1 MDLVLNLAPRV
12 VIRNDHLN
20 AYPYDH
26 YDGGVKR
33 AASVVIPAIAIDRT
47 SARPL
52 FRQIYEG
59 YREAIVDRRLRPG
72 QRLPSTRGL
81 AAELEISRVPVLN
94 AFDQLL
100 AEGYLESRVGA
111 GTYVAGSLPGE
122 PSAAGERPVA
132 RGPAPRPGRRVVSR
146 APAVLL
152 RAAPEP
158 WFQGWGA
165 FRVAEPDVDHFPFPV
180 WSSLVARHCRA
191 RGSLLHYGD
200 PAGYGPFRE
209 SVAAYLRTARA
220 VRCEA
225 AQIMA
230 VSGSQQALEISA
242 RVLLDP
248 RSPVWIEEPG
258 YRGARDVLTIVGARL
273 VPVPVDDQ
281 GLDVA
286 AGIARCPRAR
296 VAYVTPSHQYP
307 LGVTMTASRRL
318 RLLEWAQNNGSW
330 IIEDDYDSE
339 YRYGSLPIAS
349 LQGLDRDSRV
359 IYVGTFSKVLF
370 PALRVGY
377 IVIPNDLVRR
387 FMAVREAMDI
397 FPPTL
402 NQAVLA
408 DFIAEGHFA
417 RHIRRMRQIYSERR
431 GALAK
436 AIADELGPRL
446 QVLGS
451 PAGMHLAA
459 ALPRGSRDRPISV
472 RAARQG
478 LWVMPLSTCYFGRG
492 ARQGLVL
499 GYGGTSAA
507 EMPAA
512 VRRLR
517 AVVASG

>member
-1 MDLVLNLAPRV
+1 MVT
-12 VIRNDHLN
+12 RNDQLKQSSYN
-20 AYPYDH
+20 H
-26 YDGGVKR
+26 YDWGVKR
-33 AASVVIPAIAIDRT
+33 AAPGVIPAIAIDRT

-52 FRQIYEG
+52 YRQIYEG
-59 YREAIVDRRLRPG
+59 YREAIVERRLRPG

-81 AAELEISRVPVLN
+81 ASELEISRLPVLN

-122 PSAAGERPVA
+122 PPAGHDRPVP
-132 RGPAPRPGRRVVSR
+132 RGPAPRAGRRVVSR
-146 APAVLL
+146 AHAVLL
-152 RAAPEP
+152 RAEPEP
-158 WFQGWGA
+158 WLQGWGA
-165 FRVAEPDVDHFPFPV
+165 FRVSEPDVDHFPFSV
-180 WSSLVARHCRA
+180 WSSLVARHCRTA

-209 SVAAYLRTARA
+209 AVAAYLRTARA

-225 AQIMA
+225 EQIMA

-258 YRGARDVLTIVGARL
+258 YGGARDVLTIVGARL

-296 VAYVTPSHQYP
+296 AAYVTPSHQYP
-307 LGVTMTASRRL
+307 LGATMTASRRL
-318 RLLEWAQNNGSW
+318 QLLEWAQNNGSW

-370 PALRVGY
+370 PALRLGY
-377 IVIPNDLVRR
+377 IVIPADLVRR
-387 FMAVREAMDI
+387 FVAVREAMDI

-417 RHIRRMRQIYSERR
+417 RHIRRMRQIYGERR
-431 GALAK
+431 GALSN
-436 AIADELGPRL
+436 AIADELGARL

-451 PAGMHLAA
+451 PAGMHLTA
-459 ALPRGSRDRPISV
+459 ALPKGSRDRRISL
-472 RAARQG
+472 RAARRG
-478 LWVMPLSTCYFGRG
+478 LWVMPLSTCYLGEG

-499 GYGGTSAA
+499 GYGGTTAA

-517 AVVASG
+517 AVLTSA